1 MGCDENLKVSREKP
15 RKLRL
20 QIKLYLFLVFWLDS
34 VSYTEYGTQ
43 KDICLEY
50 IDHVEPIGSVLGG
63 TYVIWLPCIQN
74 KFHFR

>member
-1 MGCDENLKVSREKP
+1 MGWDENLKVSIEKP

-34 VSYTEYGTQ
+34 VSYIVYGTQ

-50 IDHVEPIGSVLGG
+50 IDHVEPIE
-63 TYVIWLPCIQN
+63 
-74 KFHFR
+74 